1 MKQKKKLNNKEQ
13 DLVKNSNGLRKNT
26 SEKIIKNYTDI
37 NNPGSFTSVNTFV
50 KNNPKYSLKE
60 TSEALSEVPSYTLHK
75 DILKKFKRRKT
86 IVTRAN
92 HTWQIDLADV
102 SNLKNKKYS
111 QFYNFIFI
119 AVDSFSRFAYAYPIK
134 NKSTEETSNALEKI
148 LENSKRPLFLYGDN
162 GKEFLG
168 KFRET
173 ALKNNI
179 KLLFTNS
186 KNKASIAER
195 FIRTLKQRLYRYF
208 TFSKEKN
215 YIQVLNKIIFNY
227 NNNIHGSIKMKPSE
241 VNEKNEKI
249 VYNNLYGD
257 DEDIN
262 NNFIQYTFNIGDY
275 VRRVLKKNLFDKG
288 YTQNWSSEIF
298 IISMLNPTNP
308 PTYNI
313 KSTEN
318 ISMPHV
324 YYKEELQ
331 KIKQDLFPFDTYR
344 VYKEEDNKLLVS
356 KLNSDNKNKFWIS
369 NENVK
374 TSESII
380 NETIQKEENKR
391 VLRSSRK

>member
-1 MKQKKKLNNKEQ
+1 
-13 DLVKNSNGLRKNT
+13 
-26 SEKIIKNYTDI
+26 
-37 NNPGSFTSVNTFV
+37 
-50 KNNPKYSLKE
+50 
-60 TSEALSEVPSYTLHK
+60 
-75 DILKKFKRRKT
+75 
-86 IVTRAN
+86 
-92 HTWQIDLADV
+92 
-102 SNLKNKKYS
+102 
-111 QFYNFIFI
+111 
-119 AVDSFSRFAYAYPIK
+119 
-134 NKSTEETSNALEKI
+134 
-148 LENSKRPLFLYGDN
+148 
-162 GKEFLG
+162 
-168 KFRET
+168 
-173 ALKNNI
+173 
-179 KLLFTNS
+179 
-186 KNKASIAER
+186 
-195 FIRTLKQRLYRYF
+195 
-208 TFSKEKN
+208 
-215 YIQVLNKIIFNY
+215 
-227 NNNIHGSIKMKPSE
+227 MKPSE

-318 ISMPHV
+318 ISMPHL

-331 KIKQDLFPFDTYR
+331 KIKQEIFPFDTYR

-356 KLNSDNKNKFWIS
+356 KLNSENKNKFWIS